1 MFAGVPCGRYL
12 VALSQVSWVEGE
24 GYVADLT
31 YGAVMQSAWTRGEP
45 MPRRIL
51 GGIKWSR
58 SANTP
63 IVTFRCQSCGYLEAY
78 APPA

>member
-1 MFAGVPCGRYL
+1 M
-12 VALSQVSWVEGE
+12 EK

-31 YGAVMQSAWTRGEP
+31 YGAVMQSAWTRGDP

-63 IVTFRCQSCGYLEAY
+63 IVTFRTAAELAWESN
-78 APPA
+78 APHTGAQPDARRRACARPSVAG

>member
-1 MFAGVPCGRYL
+1 MVDTSSRCPKCLG
-12 VALSQVSWVEGE
+12 SMEK

-31 YGAVMQSAWTRGEP
+31 YGAVMQSEWTRGEP

>member
-1 MFAGVPCGRYL
+1 MTETSLRCSRCHGVM
-12 VALSQVSWVEGE
+12 EK

-31 YGAVMQSAWTRGEP
+31 YGAAMQSAWTPGEP

-58 SANTP
+58 RANTP

>member
-1 MFAGVPCGRYL
+1 MFAGVRCGRYL

-58 SANTP
+58 SALTKN
-63 IVTFRCQSCGYLEAY
+63 ICGGGAC
-78 APPA
+78 A